1 MIIVIEPIELDQIPS
16 LEDEMY
22 FDEDE
27 MVKAVAD
34 IDKGIL
40 ALNAELHSDLEQ
52 MLIDNGSSQE
62 SLYGFNIYY
71 DGEIEYDSMI
81 NPPRNRAAGYPRVG
95 RDVADPVAREKI
107 KEIVSKWIIK

>member
-1 MIIVIEPIELDQIPS
+1 MLILNERIKITELPT
-16 LEDEMY
+16 LEEKMF

-34 IDKGIL
+34 IDKGLL
-40 ALNAELHSDLEQ
+40 ALNAGLHVDLEQ
-52 MLIDNGSSQE
+52 LLLDEGSSQK

-81 NPPRNRAAGYPRVG
+81 NPPRNREAGYPRVG
-95 RDVADPVAREKI
+95 RDVADPEARRRIE
-107 KEIVSKWIIK
+107 EVVRQWIQM